1 MSDAPAQNR
10 RHAGPATRRPRA
22 ATGALPLGAAAVAA
36 TAALSAGFGTA
47 WLSAGPAAAQLA
59 REDAVMNRPRE
70 DYDPIG
76 LPLPLPGSDPSVVG
90 NTLLFPSLR
99 LSSGFDDNV
108 YRTADDETADFFAT
122 IAPELSVRTGDELL
136 AFTLDLTAELRRYLE
151 ETDNDYLDAGVAG
164 QMRASP
170 LEDLDLRADAGWF
183 RRHEDRADPD
193 SAGLESSV
201 TEYDEVQGGGEVI
214 YRLSELQFLLDAEAR
229 DLSYSDSATVPGA
242 FRDRIV
248 YSTRGRVGY
257 EFDAGL
263 IAFTEGSYNWV
274 RYDRD
279 RDREGFLQDNEGWQV
294 LAGLGYDLSGVSY
307 AEVGVGYRQQSFDDP
322 SFENSGGL
330 AFSAD
335 VLWNVTD
342 MMTLT
347 LGASRSVE
355 QTTLAGASS
364 SVNTSI
370 ELGLD
375 YEILYDLLFTSRL
388 GYANAD
394 FGDIEREDDDITAR
408 AGLVYL
414 INEFSSADLTY
425 EFQRRESSAAD
436 ADFTSNT
443 VTLGVR
449 LHY

>member
-1 MSDAPAQNR
+1 MTETPAHNR
-10 RHAGPATRRPRA
+10 TLAGAAERRPRTA
-22 ATGALPLGAAAVAA
+22 AGALPLGAAAAA
-36 TAALSAGFGTA
+36 LTAALGAGLGTA

-122 IAPELSVRTGDELL
+122 IAPELSLRTGDELL

-151 ETDNDYLDAGVAG
+151 ETDNDYLDAGLAG

-229 DLSYSDSATVPGA
+229 DLTYSDSATTPGA

-248 YSTRGRVGY
+248 YSTRGRIGY

-274 RYDRD
+274 RYDRA
-279 RDREGFLQDNEGWQV
+279 RNREGLLQDNEGWQV
-294 LAGLGYDLSGVSY
+294 LAGLGYDVSGVSY

-322 SFENSGGL
+322 SFETSGGL

-347 LGASRSVE
+347 LGANRSVE

-375 YEILYDLLFTSRL
+375 YEIRDDLLFTSGL

-394 FGDIEREDDDITAR
+394 FGDIAREDDDITAR

-414 INEFSSADLTY
+414 INEFSSAELAY
-425 EFQRRESSAAD
+425 EFQRRDSSADD
-436 ADFTSNT
+436 ADFTSNA
-443 VTLGVR
+443 VTLGIR